1 MTYVKSVLYNFPTV
15 RNHYLNRLE
24 IHKVYHRLHG
34 NVSHLYEVRETSIT
48 LHFTCKIART
58 DQLFKTASPRMFLRF
73 APQVLV
79 THKKHLRLA

>member
-1 MTYVKSVLYNFPTV
+1 MTYVKSVLYNFTTV

-48 LHFTCKIART
+48 PTLSTLLVKYHEPINYVERLVRVCLFVLHIKC
-58 DQLFKTASPRMFLRF
+58 
-73 APQVLV
+73 
-79 THKKHLRLA
+79 